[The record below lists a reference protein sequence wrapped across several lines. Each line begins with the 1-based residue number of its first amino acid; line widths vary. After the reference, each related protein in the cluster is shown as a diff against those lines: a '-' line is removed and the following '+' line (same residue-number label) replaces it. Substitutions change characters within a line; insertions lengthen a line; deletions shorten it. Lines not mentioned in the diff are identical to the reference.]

1 MEKQSNIKDVSGSIP
16 KVDHRHLLLDVI
28 MIAKIASVE
37 VHDAIVVIVFFEVRI
52 GYGTFE
58 LV

>member
-1 MEKQSNIKDVSGSIP
+1 MEKQSNIKDVSSSIP

-52 GYGTFE
+52 GDGTFE